1 MSNVSTSFPYLFLV
15 GAFPIFKKKGFK
27 QPFIAYK
34 NHTWTKIITYVCFS
48 IILFGIIFT
57 CVDPF
62 IQGDWVTGFWTV
74 IGPIFFG
81 SLALGIYTRA
91 TKKNKNK
98 NKN

>member
-1 MSNVSTSFPYLFLV
+1 MFLQKKLNQ
-15 GAFPIFKKKGFK
+15 FLTKLIIFSLIT
-27 QPFIAYK
+27 QPCF
-34 NHTWTKIITYVCFS
+34 NHHVLECFL

-98 NKN
+98 N